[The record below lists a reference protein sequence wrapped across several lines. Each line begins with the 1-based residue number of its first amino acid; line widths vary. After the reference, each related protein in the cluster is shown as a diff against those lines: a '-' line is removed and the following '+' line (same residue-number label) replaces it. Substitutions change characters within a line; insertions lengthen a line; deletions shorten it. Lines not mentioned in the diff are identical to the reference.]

1 MTRNRRRALTIEDAR
16 TLTDT
21 WHAMGESHR
30 EAQQLASRFSD
41 AGPHRVIE
49 MWETGRVIEDPRT
62 PRSRNGQRLSKFEVQ
77 ALAERWAELFG
88 CVPPDL
94 SNGTPSAQPA
104 APSPATPP
112 VPADDTM
119 LPFRDV
125 IRRTGLSKSTIKRM
139 VANGKFPR
147 WTKLSVRR
155 VGWKVSA
162 GKAWLAERDA
172 ASIYMSSRG
181 ADRRRLH

>member
-1 MTRNRRRALTIEDAR
+1 
-16 TLTDT
+16 
-21 WHAMGESHR
+21 
-30 EAQQLASRFSD
+30 
-41 AGPHRVIE
+41 
-49 MWETGRVIEDPRT
+49 
-62 PRSRNGQRLSKFEVQ
+62 
-77 ALAERWAELFG
+77 
-88 CVPPDL
+88 
-94 SNGTPSAQPA
+94 
-104 APSPATPP
+104 
-112 VPADDTM
+112 M